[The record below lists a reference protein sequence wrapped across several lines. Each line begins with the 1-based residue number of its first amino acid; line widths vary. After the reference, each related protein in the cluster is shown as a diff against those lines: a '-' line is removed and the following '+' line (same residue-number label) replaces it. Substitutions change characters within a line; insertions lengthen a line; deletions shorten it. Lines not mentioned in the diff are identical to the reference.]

1 MAGSESGNEIQRKVF
16 NDPIHGHVELHPLL
30 VKIIDTPQFQR
41 LRNIKQLGGGY
52 FVYPGACHNRFE
64 HSIGVAHLAG
74 ELAKA
79 LKSRQ
84 PELNITDRDILCVQI
99 AGLCHDLG
107 HGPFSHLFDGMFIPE
122 TCKGQKRWKHEDA
135 SIEMF
140 DHLVESNN
148 LTEVMRMKPYSL
160 DENDEIFI
168 KEMIKPVENA
178 SAQAEWPY
186 KGRRRDK
193 SFLYEIVSNKRNGI
207 DVDKFDYFARDC
219 HHLGIQNNF
228 DHWRF
233 IKLARVCE
241 AQGEK
246 QICSRDEEK
255 KPVKRSCSS
264 DNDEKPVKQICSRD
278 KEVGNLY
285 NMFHTRNYLHRR
297 AYQHRVNDSIQIMIK
312 DAFMKADDHIK
323 IRGSNGK
330 MFKLSEAKNNMEAYS
345 KLTDHLFEHILY
357 SDTEDLKEAREI
369 LQRIVSRKLYK
380 FVGEAL
386 EEEEEEKKRKKKS
399 VKKEQQDAKDTW
411 KKELTEALK
420 AKISPDDFEVVFA
433 TFDYGMKNEDP
444 LAETYFYKKEDVT
457 KAYPINKS
465 QVPRYRPERF
475 SENVIRV
482 YWKNIDETN
491 LETAK
496 DKFRGWCRSNR
507 FQELRDL
514 DDEGQNQGQN

>member
-1 MAGSESGNEIQRKVF
+1 MAARKDVNETPGKVF

-64 HSIGVAHLAG
+64 HSIGVAYLAE

-79 LKSRQ
+79 LQSRQ

-107 HGPFSHLFDGMFIPE
+107 HGPFSHLFDGRFIPE
-122 TCKGQKRWKHEDA
+122 ALGNRDWKHEDA

-148 LTEVMRMKPYSL
+148 LKEVMESYGLVLPDDQL
-160 DENDEIFI
+160 FI
-168 KEMIKPVENA
+168 KEMINGSLKDPQA
-178 SAQAEWPY
+178 AQAEWPY
-186 KGRRRDK
+186 KGRTRDK

-241 AQGEK
+241 AQGG
-246 QICSRDEEK
+246 
-255 KPVKRSCSS
+255 
-264 DNDEKPVKQICSRD
+264 KQICSRD
-278 KEVGNLY
+278 KEVSNLY

-297 AYQHRVNDSIQIMIK
+297 AYQHRVKVNIEIMIK
-312 DAFMKADDHIK
+312 DAFMKANDHIK

-330 MFKLSEAKNNMEAYS
+330 MFKLSEAKDDMEAYS
-345 KLTDHLFEHILY
+345 KLTDHLFDNILY
-357 SDTEDLKEAREI
+357 SESKEESKGESKESTNLAREI
-369 LQRIVSRKLYK
+369 LHRIVSRKLYK
-380 FVGEAL
+380 LVGKAKNKDHPE
-386 EEEEEEKKRKKKS
+386 RKIETATIETLK
-399 VKKEQQDAKDTW
+399 Q
-411 KKELTEALK
+411 ELTEAG
-420 AKISPDDFEVVFA
+420 IPPDDFEVVVI
-433 TFDYGMKNEDP
+433 TYDYGMKDKDP
-444 LAETYFYKKEDVT
+444 LANTYFYRKENPNN
-457 KAYPINKS
+457 AYPIHPN
-465 QVPRYRPERF
+465 QLPRFLPARF
-475 SENVIRV
+475 SESIIRV

-491 LETAK
+491 LKTAK
-496 DKFRGWCRSNR
+496 DKFRGWCRSKG
-507 FQELRDL
+507 FQVLRNL
-514 DDEGQNQGQN
+514 DDEAEDEVQK